1 MEENHAGHLSQIID
15 KSRKFAELNS
25 YPSKTTL
32 LETLISK
39 GVKDEVL
46 LENTNSAYPIIHH
59 SVLGLLN
66 KFLSLKRQ
74 NGSKIEKKLY
84 KNMDVSDFITRLLR
98 YRITL
103 EFYFT

>member
-1 MEENHAGHLSQIID
+1 MEENHAGCLSQIID
-15 KSRKFAELNS
+15 KSKTFAELNS

-39 GVKDEVL
+39 GANEEVL

-66 KFLSLKRQ
+66 TFLSLKRK
-74 NGSKIEKKLY
+74 NGSKIEKKIY
-84 KNMDVSDFITRLLR
+84 KNMDVSDLITRLLR
-98 YRITL
+98 YCRINRTL
-103 EFYFT
+103 